1 VLSPPEIL
9 SPITQYRLL
18 THLLLAPILL
28 AQAPALDL
36 QLEQPILSQT
46 RLEVSRSQRRVFVYQ
61 ANRVIADY
69 PVAIGKKGWETPLG
83 TYHINDKIEH
93 PAWTSFLSGRVV
105 PPGKFNPMGS
115 RWIGYYKD
123 RKGEIGF
130 HATRDVGSVGKA
142 SSHGCNRMITADV
155 EKLYEQV
162 AIGDEVRVVD

>member
-1 VLSPPEIL
+1 LL
-9 SPITQYRLL
+9 QY
-18 THLLLAPILL
+18 LLLATTLL

-36 QLEQPILSQT
+36 QLEQPVVSQT
-46 RLEVSRSQRRVFVYQ
+46 RLVVDRSSRRVFVYKDDLQ
-61 ANRVIADY
+61 VADY

-83 TYHINDKIEH
+83 IYHINDKIKN
-93 PAWTSFLSGRVV
+93 PAWTSFISGRVV
-105 PPGKFNPMGS
+105 PPGKFNPMGN

-142 SSHGCNRMITADV
+142 SSHGCNRMVAADV

-162 AIGDEVRVVD
+162 EVGDEVRVVD